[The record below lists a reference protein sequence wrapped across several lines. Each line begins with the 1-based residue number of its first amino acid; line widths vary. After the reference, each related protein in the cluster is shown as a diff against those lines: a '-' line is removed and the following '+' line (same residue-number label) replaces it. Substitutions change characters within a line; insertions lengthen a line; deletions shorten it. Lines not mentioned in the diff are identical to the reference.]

1 MDINKIAED
10 ALATMIA
17 AGFDKAQV
25 SAGIA
30 QQDELNI
37 AHDEASLFRST
48 EDYSLALMGI
58 VDGRKAAADLTDLSE
73 DNISRNVDE
82 LLERA
87 KLAPQDDANTVS
99 SGQTGDIV
107 QGPQSGDLDLMARSV
122 EEILAYRAK
131 ESPLMHLDEG
141 TATHALSKDIIVT
154 SEGSRLTCSIGCY
167 GLIAMGTATDG
178 ENVSS
183 FNYTG
188 GNTNALGEKHAAE
201 YFGIDEMLKETE
213 KQIITKGLDGN
224 FKGDVVMAP
233 TAVSDLISWF
243 LGQLSDGQLI
253 ADASLYKD
261 SVGDDVASSL
271 LTIKSH
277 FDGAGMV
284 AFSGDGFVAEP
295 FTLLDEGKLL
305 TLLPGLYGSRKTG
318 LPHRPTGSGW
328 KVEPGKTPR
337 ADLISAV
344 KKGALVNRLSMGS
357 PAANGDFSGVIKNSF
372 VIEGGTIGAALS
384 ETMISGNVGQML
396 RDIVAVSAEHVD
408 NGGEDLPWL
417 RITGLNFS

>member
-10 ALATMIA
+10 ALATMLS
-17 AGFDKAQV
+17 AGFDQAQV

-58 VDGRKAAADLTDLSE
+58 IDGRKAAADLTDLSP
-73 DNISRNVDE
+73 DNISRNVSE
-82 LLERA
+82 LLESA

-99 SGQTGDIV
+99 SNQTGDIV
-107 QGPQSGDLDLMARSV
+107 QGPQDGDLELMAKSV

-141 TATHALSKDIIVT
+141 TATHALSKDIILT
-154 SEGSRLTCSIGCY
+154 SEGTRLTCSIGCY
-167 GLIAMGTATDG
+167 GLGVMGTATEGD
-178 ENVSS
+178 NVSS

-188 GNTNALGEKHAAE
+188 GYTNALGTTHAAQ

-213 KQIITKGLDGN
+213 RQITTEGFDGN
-224 FKGDVVMAP
+224 FVGDVVMAP
-233 TAVSDLISWF
+233 AAVTDLISW
-243 LGQLSDGQLI
+243 LMGQLSDGQLI
-253 ADASLYKD
+253 ANASLFKD
-261 SVGDDVASSL
+261 KVGEEITSNL
-271 LTIKSH
+271 LTITSR

-295 FTLLDEGKLL
+295 FTLLDKGKLL
-305 TLLPGLYGSRKTG
+305 TLLPSLYGSRKTG

-328 KVEPGKTPR
+328 RVEPGTTPR

-344 KKGALVNRLSMGS
+344 EKGALVTRLSMGS

-372 VIEGGTIGAALS
+372 AINNGTVGSALS

-396 RDIVAVSAEHVD
+396 QDIVAVSAEHID
-408 NGGEDLPWL
+408 SGSEDLPWM
-417 RITGLNFS
+417 RITGLHFS